1 MLIIENMSSAKRKMK
16 QKKNTTHD
24 YSTWKQKLLYFDL
37 LLCSLFFS
45 ALFYVVKGNLYTY
58 SGCLLVAYYPKLHCD
73 KQTHEA
79 FPVFWVIS
87 SSIQR

>member
-1 MLIIENMSSAKRKMK
+1 MLIIENMSSANRKIETIPPMMILPGSRSCYIL
-16 QKKNTTHD
+16 T
-24 YSTWKQKLLYFDL
+24 YSFTVCF
-37 LLCSLFFS
+37 SLQ
-45 ALFYVVKGNLYTY
+45 FYVVKGNIYTY

-79 FPVFWVIS
+79 FPVFWVIA

>member
-24 YSTWKQKLLYFDL
+24 YSTWKQKLLYFD